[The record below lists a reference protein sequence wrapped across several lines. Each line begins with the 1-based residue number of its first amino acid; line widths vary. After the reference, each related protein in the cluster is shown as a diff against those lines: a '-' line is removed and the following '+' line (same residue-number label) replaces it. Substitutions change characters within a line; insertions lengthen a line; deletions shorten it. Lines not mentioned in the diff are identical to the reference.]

1 MRHSWPAMPA
11 RAVSAGLAVALLLIF
26 SLSACGGGGDGAT
39 LGPGPSTYNIAAG
52 VSGLAT
58 HGMKANLIVS
68 GSVTVGAVAVPL
80 SGTGTYSLAA
90 AVTGTFNGAAARA
103 QVGSIYATV
112 IAGGASSSYL
122 RSVTDYYDPGIYALL
137 GEASTGEYDVA
148 QAPITFP
155 TMVAPGSSGT
165 LGTLSRYTDETLG
178 VVLGTAQ
185 LSYVLTVPATAGAPA
200 TVEFTQ
206 KFYDTHQAVTA
217 TEVRDYSLT
226 ATNTMLLVSLTILK
240 APDTLTV
247 TVK

>member
-11 RAVSAGLAVALLLIF
+11 WAASAGLAVALPLIF
-26 SLSACGGGGDGAT
+26 SLSACGGGSGGTT
-39 LGPGPSTYNIAAG
+39 LGPGTSTYNIAAG

-58 HGMKANLIVS
+58 HGMKANLVVS
-68 GSVTVGAVAVPL
+68 GSVTVGGAAVPL
-80 SGTGTYSLAA
+80 SGAGTYSLAA
-90 AVTGTFNGAAARA
+90 AVTGTFNGAAAVA
-103 QVGSIYATV
+103 QVGSVNATV
-112 IAGGASSSYL
+112 TAGGPPSSYL
-122 RSVTDYYDPGIYALL
+122 RSVTDYYDPGSFALL
-137 GEASTGEYDVA
+137 GAASTGEYDVA
-148 QAPITFP
+148 QAPIAYP

-165 LGTLSRYTDETLG
+165 LGTLSRYTDETLS

-185 LSYVLTVPATAGAPA
+185 LSYVLTAPATAGAPA

-226 ATNTMLLVSLTILK
+226 ATNTMLLVSSTIQK
-240 APDTLTV
+240 GTDTLTV